1 MKKIFFLIAAL
12 SLFSS
17 VAYGWGTIGHAA
29 IAQIAEDHLEPKAR
43 KVLDEYLGG
52 KHLAEVASDADKYR
66 KVWLHDIGQEISNPG
81 VLRLG
86 KWREELADVPTNMEP
101 YSHSFTVDEENQCL
115 RYCILDGK
123 YYVNSVMELSEIIK
137 DLKAHAANMDP
148 EERSTKI
155 RLVIHLIGDM
165 HCPGHVSYTSSKVKV
180 KGGSTTAIV
189 IGEKK
194 TTLHKF
200 WDSGIFSMAFPG
212 LKYDGVAKLADTARK
227 KDIKKI
233 TRGDVFDWG
242 HDSAESALAGRTYQ
256 GERIQKGQNLPASF
270 PDDMKPLCLSQIRKG
285 GYRLAAQLNELF
297 GGK

>member
-1 MKKIFFLIAAL
+1 MRKIFFLTAVAIL
-12 SLFSS
+12 LSS
-17 VAYGWGTIGHAA
+17 VAYGWGSTGHAA
-29 IAQIAEDHLEPKAR
+29 IAQIAEDHLEPKTR

-52 KHLAEVASDADKYR
+52 KHLADVASDADKYR

-81 VLRLG
+81 VLRLP

-101 YSHSFTVDEENQCL
+101 YSHSFTVDEDNQCL

-123 YYVNSVMELSEIIK
+123 YYVNSVMELSEIIR
-137 DLKAHAANMDP
+137 DLKEHSATMDP
-148 EERSTKI
+148 EERSRKI

-165 HCPGHVSYTSSKVKV
+165 HCPGHISYKAGKV
-180 KGGSTTAIV
+180 KGGSTAAVT

-212 LKYDGVAKLADTARK
+212 LKYDGIAKLADTARK

-242 HDSAESALAGRTYQ
+242 HDSAEAALVGRTYQ
-256 GERIQKGQNLPASF
+256 GEKIRKGQNLPASF
-270 PDDMKPLCLSQIRKG
+270 PEDMKPLCLSQIRKG